1 MVDNSAS
8 FMAPIPGQSLT
19 AELGSRPW
27 QQPSRY
33 NTVEEALEFY
43 IPAFVDNKKRDAIYN
58 MLEMGMP
65 VIQVV
70 NIYLSSGVM
79 KGLHTVDVSMLLLP
93 VLVEFISLMAD
104 YDGIEYTTGLEKE
117 VDTDEIDPAMVA
129 AVLRSYAKN
138 GSTKMEESPKEEMAE
153 ETSEIAAPVKG
164 LMARK

>member
-43 IPAFVDNKKRDAIYN
+43 IPSFVDNKKRDAIYN

-79 KGLHTVDVSMLLLP
+79 KGLHTVDVSMLLIP

-129 AVLRSYAKN
+129 AVLRNYAKN
-138 GSTKMEESPKEEMAE
+138 GSTKMEETPEEEMAE
-153 ETSEIAAPVKG
+153 ETSEVAAPVKG